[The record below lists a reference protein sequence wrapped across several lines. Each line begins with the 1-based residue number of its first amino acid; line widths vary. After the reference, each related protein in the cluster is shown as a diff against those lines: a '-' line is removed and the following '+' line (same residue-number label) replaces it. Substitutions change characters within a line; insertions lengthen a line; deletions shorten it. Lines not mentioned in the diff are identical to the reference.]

1 MAKIANVAA
10 TDTFGT
16 WRTRSNQAFDRLS
29 QFAINNSSLYA
40 NTLTANVA
48 FTSKGLGT
56 FQQSVAVTKNVTV
69 SGNTSIVG
77 LIANG
82 SLGSNGLAL
91 KTNGTSVYWGQVSSN
106 QNTYER
112 SIFTATSGQTTF
124 SLSYT
129 VGFVEVYQ
137 NGIKLV
143 SGTDFTA
150 SNGTTVVL
158 TTGATLN
165 DDIEIIAY
173 NTFSVA
179 NTVTQS
185 VLNSSLAL
193 KSNVASPTTT
203 GRLSHTGFAS
213 VTNLKVAG
221 NTYLGNTSKIIVST
235 GAWTHT
241 GTASVSTNLTV
252 SGNASVTGILAA
264 SGRATVGTN
273 LTVSG
278 NTSIVNNLTVNGA
291 ATLGDAT
298 SDLTTI
304 SGRATIGTNLYVAG
318 NTILGNPS
326 VVTDRTIIN
335 GVTVANGQLN
345 VTGNSA
351 ITGTLTVTGTS
362 TFNGTTSSIAAAI
375 KNMKEPAT
383 VSATA
388 ATGTINYDVTTQ
400 SILYYTT
407 NASANW
413 TVNFRAS
420 SGTSLNAAMSTG
432 DVITVVFLVTQGST
446 AYYNSAVQ
454 VDGAS
459 VTPKWQG
466 GSAPSAGN
474 ASSIDIYTYT
484 IVKTG
489 SATFTVFASQTKFA

>member
-1 MAKIANVAA
+1 MSRARDIADSAVVINYLDNTSSNIQTQLNDRIQVANAA
-10 TDTFGT
+10 TKV
-16 WRTRSNQAFDRLS
+16 NP
-29 QFAINNSSLYA
+29 
-40 NTLTANVA
+40 
-48 FTSKGLGT
+48 
-56 FQQSVAVTKNVTV
+56 
-69 SGNTSIVG
+69 
-77 LIANG
+77 
-82 SLGSNGLAL
+82 
-91 KTNGTSVYWGQVSSN
+91 
-106 QNTYER
+106 
-112 SIFTATSGQTTF
+112 ATSG
-124 SLSYT
+124 L
-129 VGFVEVYQ
+129 
-137 NGIKLV
+137 
-143 SGTDFTA
+143 
-150 SNGTTVVL
+150 
-158 TTGATLN
+158 
-165 DDIEIIAY
+165 
-173 NTFSVA
+173 
-179 NTVTQS
+179 
-185 VLNSSLAL
+185 LA
-193 KSNVASPTTT
+193 
-203 GRLSHTGFAS
+203 HT
-213 VTNLKVAG
+213 
-221 NTYLGNTSKIIVST
+221 
-235 GAWTHT
+235 
-241 GTASVSTNLTV
+241 
-252 SGNASVTGILAA
+252 
-264 SGRATVGTN
+264 GRATISTN

-291 ATLGDAT
+291 VTLGDAT

-326 VVTDRTIIN
+326 VVTDRTIVN

-351 ITGTLTVTGTS
+351 ITGTLTVTGLA
-362 TFNGTTSSIAAAI
+362 TFNGSSSNLAAAV
-375 KNMKEPAT
+375 KNIKEPAT